1 MGYET
6 TNSSRPGIKR
16 KLKTLGL
23 GLETEN
29 FLDVCDQPMQTPYNS
44 SVVEFSATRSDYK
57 VTQYRALNFY
67 LHRLNSRF

>member
-1 MGYET
+1 MVEWCLFSWLLKIKTLRKVLVSGHILNFEEEKKKMGYET

-29 FLDVCDQPMQTPYNS
+29 FLDVCD
-44 SVVEFSATRSDYK
+44 
-57 VTQYRALNFY
+57 
-67 LHRLNSRF
+67 

>member
-29 FLDVCDQPMQTPYNS
+29 FLDVCN
-44 SVVEFSATRSDYK
+44 
-57 VTQYRALNFY
+57 
-67 LHRLNSRF
+67 